1 MDADHR
7 LVLGLNDR
15 RHALTRVL
23 LLIEGRGF
31 AVHDVRFRQGDT
43 ELQLSGPC
51 DRLDHLLGR
60 LRQTS
65 GVLTAE
71 LVAREPGQ
79 REPDV
84 VVTELRVHTRGGDGE
99 RGPHRCHGGRVGRR
113 PRRAR
118 RRGRGRPAGRGRR
131 RGPRRAAQRPRRR
144 GRRPRGRRLVGPA
157 RRARHARPGGR
168 RRPGRHLPRR
178 GPQPQPPRRRRD
190 RGRDGLRPRA
200 PGPAPGC
207 APPDRV
213 PISRPGRA
221 CPG

>member
-1 MDADHR
+1 MHADHR

-71 LVAREPGQ
+71 LVAGEPGQ
-79 REPDV
+79 RDPDV
-84 VVTELRVHTRGGDGE
+84 VVTELRVHTRGGEGEPGLTDVTVVVSVDG
-99 RGPHRCHGGRVGRR
+99 HGV
-113 PRRAR
+113 
-118 RRGRGRPAGRGRR
+118 
-131 RGPRRAAQRPRRR
+131 RAAADAADPLVAVADAVRAALRSAR
-144 GRRPRGRRLVGPA
+144 GVAADDLVVGDWSVQHDEHGTLVQVVAVGPA
-157 RRARHARPGGR
+157 GTFRGAGRSPNLLTAAAAAVATAFAPALPVQPLARSA
-168 RRPGRHLPRR
+168 
-178 GPQPQPPRRRRD
+178 
-190 RGRDGLRPRA
+190 
-200 PGPAPGC
+200 
-207 APPDRV
+207 
-213 PISRPGRA
+213 
-221 CPG
+221 